1 MRKITL
7 FSFSILLLIST
18 LFINNDYA
26 SAVEKN
32 NGALKKPSNAYTLGE
47 IQNILQSYLKSK
59 GKNYKID
66 SKEFEEF
73 ANDQL
78 LNDTDKEL
86 ANRADY
92 SLICDFLV
100 SYLEEKQNFYFA
112 NENNQSENSFN
123 LNNIKDKT
131 IGQVAKE
138 SQEEEEQVE
147 QISQKHEEESKNKFT
162 AMGSS
167 YSVSKAQA
175 YARKWYNGRNKNY
188 ANFTGS
194 GGDCTNYVS
203 QILYAGGKKEKQ
215 DSSAEPFFI
224 TSTTSYWY
232 SFINRK
238 GVGKAF
244 RQGRAISTSWVRVS
258 DFGAYWA
265 RTQTVKTYSNVNDV
279 VKNAKPGDVVQFM
292 KKGRSTYFHT
302 MFVYGKSG
310 GTLQLS
316 GHSDD
321 YLKRNIKKVRSIKRY
336 RLIKF

>member
-32 NGALKKPSNAYTLGE
+32 NGAFKKPSNAYTLGE

-100 SYLEEKQNFYFA
+100 SYLEEKQNFYFV
-112 NENNQSENSFN
+112 NENNQSKNSFN

-224 TSTTSYWY
+224 TSTTSYGIAL
-232 SFINRK
+232 SIVKVLEKPLGK
-238 GVGKAF
+238 GA
-244 RQGRAISTSWVRVS
+244 QS
-258 DFGAYWA
+258 
-265 RTQTVKTYSNVNDV
+265 
-279 VKNAKPGDVVQFM
+279 
-292 KKGRSTYFHT
+292 
-302 MFVYGKSG
+302 
-310 GTLQLS
+310 QLH
-316 GHSDD
+316 G
-321 YLKRNIKKVRSIKRY
+321 
-336 RLIKF
+336 

>member
-1 MRKITL
+1 
-7 FSFSILLLIST
+7 
-18 LFINNDYA
+18 
-26 SAVEKN
+26 
-32 NGALKKPSNAYTLGE
+32 
-47 IQNILQSYLKSK
+47 
-59 GKNYKID
+59 
-66 SKEFEEF
+66 
-73 ANDQL
+73 
-78 LNDTDKEL
+78 
-86 ANRADY
+86 
-92 SLICDFLV
+92 
-100 SYLEEKQNFYFA
+100 SYLEEKQNFYFV
-112 NENNQSENSFN
+112 NENNQSKQSFN

-131 IGQVAKE
+131 IGQVARE

-147 QISQKHEEESKNKFT
+147 QISQKHEEESKNMFT

-215 DSSAEPFFI
+215 DSSAEPFWI

-238 GVGKAF
+238 GIGKAF

-321 YLKRNIKKVRSIKRY
+321 YLKRNIKKVQNIKRY